1 MHYIFI
7 CWFHYFI
14 HQNKLMNFIDQN
26 SSQSEWLKI
35 TTRKNAVF
43 GHLFKFDN
51 NLLSQGC
58 TFFDIRFYYQILPFN
73 YHCFHHI
80 ETSQLVYRANQLTGF
95 YMMGTLVV
103 KRLRCTAQKIKF
115 PMNHF
120 CRKWTRRNP
129 YGKLHLLCRKYLHP
143 NHICGITNEN
153 KVCWCS

>member
-7 CWFHYFI
+7 CWFHDFI

-103 KRLRCTAQKIKF
+103 KRLREERLKPILLLVTQKKADRPCLKF
-115 PMNHF
+115 SL
-120 CRKWTRRNP
+120 K
-129 YGKLHLLCRKYLHP
+129 P
-143 NHICGITNEN
+143 NIRLQQVSRSPISKSTL
-153 KVCWCS
+153 S